1 MESSALSPSGL
12 YQPGHLEMSVAKE
25 AHAAGVS
32 WPAVI
37 AGAFVAAALSL
48 ILLALGAGLGLSAVS
63 PWASVG
69 ASEAALSVAAIV
81 WLILMQVVS
90 ASMGGYL
97 AGRLR
102 TKWATIHTDEVY
114 FRDTAHGFLAWAVA
128 LVVTAAFLTSAAA
141 AMVGTAGAAA
151 TGAGVGA
158 SAQADARQS
167 DAHGYFVDSLFR
179 ADRATPDSLGPAV
192 RNEVAPIFAASLERG
207 ALAPADSTYIARL
220 VSATTG
226 LSQGDAE
233 KRVSD
238 VFGADQQAVEA
249 ARRATAHALLW
260 LFVALLTGAFFA
272 SVSATLGGRQRD
284 HVAVIAGYSVSNV
297 SDARV
302 RAAPVG

>member
-1 MESSALSPSGL
+1 MEPSALSPSGPFQTGRAETL
-12 YQPGHLEMSVAKE
+12 FA
-25 AHAAGVS
+25 ADTHAAGVS

-63 PWASVG
+63 PWAG
-69 ASEAALSVAAIV
+69 AGTSEATLSAVAIV
-81 WLILMQVVS
+81 WVILMQVVS

-128 LVVTAAFLTSAAA
+128 LVVTAAFLASAAA
-141 AMVGTAGAAA
+141 AMVGTAAAA
-151 TGAGVGA
+151 ANGA

-167 DAHGYFVDSLFR
+167 DTHGYFVDSLFR
-179 ADRATPDSLGPAV
+179 ADSATPDSLGSAV
-192 RNEVAPIFAASLERG
+192 RAEVAPIFAASLRRG
-207 ALAPADSTYIARL
+207 TLAPTDSTYVAHL
-220 VSATTG
+220 VSTTTG
-226 LSQGDAE
+226 LSQADAE
-233 KRVSD
+233 KRVAD
-238 VFGADQQAVEA
+238 VFGADQQAVET
-249 ARRATAHALLW
+249 ARKATAHALLW

-272 SVSATLGGRQRD
+272 SVSATIGGRQRD
-284 HVAVIAGYSVSNV
+284 HVAVIAGHAVSNV

-302 RAAPVG
+302 RGAQVG